1 MVFTRARLSEHA
13 RLRVRERF
21 KITPDELLRLLNS
34 GLGKKIGVS
43 VRTHLVHRLLWSHVD
58 RSLLVAIQDAIT
70 GTLLTVLTVEMYRRE
85 YEANLTERRLRH
97 VVNQM
102 VHAGYAPA
110 DMWDPGD
117 LDESVTVWAR
127 LTVSEQL
134 VSLGRYRGEI
144 VSVDLSLLGQQ
155 SEFWAWLVGELRERG
170 HSIETLESVT
180 GKFSGGEHQPIPY
193 ALGRDA

>member
-1 MVFTRARLSEHA
+1 MEFPRSHLSDHALQRLQ
-13 RLRVRERF
+13 ERF
-21 KITPDELLRLLNS
+21 KITPDELLCLLNA

-85 YEANLTERRLRH
+85 YEANLTGRRLRH

-102 VHAGYAPA
+102 VHAGYAPDA
-110 DMWDPGD
+110 MWEPGD
-117 LDESVTVWAR
+117 PDEFVTIHVR
-127 LTVSEQL
+127 LTSSERL

-144 VSVDLSLLGQQ
+144 ASVDLSMLGQE
-155 SEFWAWLVGELRERG
+155 SAFWAWLVGELRDRG
-170 HSIETLESVT
+170 HRIETLEFVL
-180 GKFSGGEHQPIPY
+180 GKFSGGEHQQIPY
-193 ALGRDA
+193 ALAGDA